1 MKNHRVLYAVIV
13 VLAVAVVGLGIK
25 NYRMND
31 RGQADLHKVMEQ
43 SGMTIDKTPTP
54 EPEVDNQGQPQT
66 ADGTTVYIT
75 RTGKRYHRE
84 GCSSLSRSKI
94 PTTLSDAKAQG
105 YTPCQRCSPPE

>member
-1 MKNHRVLYAVIV
+1 MKNQRILYAVIV

-25 NYRMND
+25 NYRMNN
-31 RGQADLHKVMEQ
+31 RGQADLHKVMEK
-43 SGMTIDKTPTP
+43 SGMTVDKTPTP
-54 EPEVDNQGQPQT
+54 EPAVDNQNQSQAT
-66 ADGTTVYIT
+66 DGTTVYIT

-94 PTTLSDAKAQG
+94 VITLSDAKARG